1 MRVGESLQMKTIE
14 DLISKYE
21 KCSKIR
27 KHKIKKGEIISNF
40 IPNRTQ
46 FGVIIDGCA
55 DLIRYDIDGNRT
67 IVERLYK
74 GDMFGEIF
82 HLFHS
87 VNELFVEAK
96 TNVVVLQ
103 LDYLNASEKCN
114 SLCPIHDEIKQI
126 VFDMFISK
134 IVNQNTRVEILTQRT
149 MRDKILAYFDV
160 VSLGGMKKKFTLP
173 FSYTDLADYL
183 NVDRSAMTREIANL
197 IDDGFIKKD
206 NKTITLLY

>member
-1 MRVGESLQMKTIE
+1 MKVIE
-14 DLISKYE
+14 DLILKYE
-21 KCSKIR
+21 KCQKI
-27 KHKIKKGEIISNF
+27 KKIKIKKGEIISNF
-40 IPNRTQ
+40 IANRTQ

-82 HLFHS
+82 HLSHN

-96 TNVVVLQ
+96 TNVTILQ
-103 LDYLNASEKCN
+103 LDYSNIINKCN
-114 SLCPIHDEIKQI
+114 KACSFHEELKEI
-126 VFDMFISK
+126 VFYAFTSK

-160 VSLGGMKKKFTLP
+160 ISLGGIKKKFTLP

-197 IDDGFIKKD
+197 IEDGFIFKD